1 MCIESGDLPC
11 CSSLSY
17 QKPKRSHSQL
27 TEYICMASTI
37 SDTTYYDGDE
47 YEDHNNNEKH
57 DEYCNNDNQI

>member
-1 MCIESGDLPC
+1 MKQIAMCIESGDLPC

-47 YEDHNNNEKH
+47 YDDVKVFHWYKNT
-57 DEYCNNDNQI
+57 